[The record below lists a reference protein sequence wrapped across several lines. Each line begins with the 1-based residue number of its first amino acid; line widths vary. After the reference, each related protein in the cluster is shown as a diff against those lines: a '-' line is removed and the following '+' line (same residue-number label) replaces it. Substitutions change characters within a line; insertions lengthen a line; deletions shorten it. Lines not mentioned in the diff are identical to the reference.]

1 MIWRSTDIYDG
12 CRELALDHRPLTELD
27 LRRVLERATGASLH
41 TAATALR
48 RGYICSR
55 GLRIGVCG
63 SAIIRGGEME
73 GFREFSSIA
82 IRIPQECRGIC
93 ADISGDGEFDLGS
106 CSDVITGL
114 GKAESAMLLLRGMN
128 PQIIAMDEITQ
139 GADADAIREIC
150 CCGVELLATAHARN
164 ADELRRRSVFA
175 ELLDTG
181 TFKYALN
188 IRGAGSA
195 RSYEL
200 EELYV

>member
-1 MIWRSTDIYDG
+1 M
-12 CRELALDHRPLTELD
+12 
-27 LRRVLERATGASLH
+27 
-41 TAATALR
+41 
-48 RGYICSR
+48 
-55 GLRIGVCG
+55 
-63 SAIIRGGEME
+63 
-73 GFREFSSIA
+73 
-82 IRIPQECRGIC
+82 
-93 ADISGDGEFDLGS
+93 
-106 CSDVITGL
+106 ITGL

-200 EELYV
+200 EELHV